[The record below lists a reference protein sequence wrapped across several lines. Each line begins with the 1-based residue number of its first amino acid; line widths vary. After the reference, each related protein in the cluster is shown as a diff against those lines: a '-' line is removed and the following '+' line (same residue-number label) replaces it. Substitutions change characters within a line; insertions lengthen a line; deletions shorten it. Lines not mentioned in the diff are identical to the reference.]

1 MAYTYDDFVKAAN
14 QSGLM
19 GQFSQDDLNLAQK
32 YPEFGL
38 SVLSLKKDY
47 NNAATAEQRLLANQA
62 ANELRKSYG
71 NYSGGAD
78 GGSFRLESKLNRRS
92 DDLLDQLGSFGSFS
106 YDEAPAYE
114 NAFAQQQ
121 KDLLDR
127 ILNREDFS
135 WSKETDPQWS
145 SYKKSYLRE
154 GDRATANALAQASAA
169 SGGRPSSYAVN
180 AATQAGDYY
189 ATKLNDVIPTLY
201 QQAYERYLDEYN
213 MKLKDLNAVNQQ
225 EQLDYAKYLD
235 RLGQFNTDR
244 GFAYQNYADD
254 YDRLRSQLADVQ
266 GQDQIDYARYLDETS
281 RQQTAQDSIRS
292 QVDAILAAGGS
303 PSANLVSESGYSS
316 EYVKALEDA
325 YRKQEAEKAAKKSG
339 SGGGSTRRSGG
350 TSGGNTTD
358 GNESGLD
365 YQGLFEAAKKSGN
378 PKSWLAQKAN
388 YQKFGFTSSS
398 GLYSDYETWLENGG
412 VSNSSKTMAQ
422 GPFIALLSGFNTSLK
437 NGEGERILSTLDKT
451 WPMMTSEQKAEMQKL
466 LKQYGYS
473 YEEG

>member
-47 NNAATAEQRLLANQA
+47 NNATTAEQRLLANQA

-78 GGSFRLESKLNRRS
+78 GGSFRLESKLNRQA
-92 DDLLDQLGSFGSFS
+92 DDLLGQLGSFGSFS
-106 YDEAPAYE
+106 YDEAPTYE

-266 GQDQIDYARYLDETS
+266 GQDQIDYARYLDEVS

-325 YRKQEAEKAAKKSG
+325 YRKQEAEKAAKKS
-339 SGGGSTRRSGG
+339 SGGGG
-350 TSGGNTTD
+350 TMSLTTAKAMAKEGQFTDTVLNT
-358 GNESGLD
+358 LR
-365 YQGLFEAAKKSGN
+365 
-378 PKSWLAQKAN
+378 KA
-388 YQKFGFTSSS
+388 GFTD
-398 GLYSDYETWLENGG
+398 DYIAQVYGYTGFGTGRDKLGYDEDEGIFTWNGRRY
-412 VSNSSKTMAQ
+412 NS
-422 GPFIALLSGFNTSLK
+422 PEALAEDLDRANLTDAEKATISRRLKASGFNITF
-437 NGEGERILSTLDKT
+437 
-451 WPMMTSEQKAEMQKL
+451 
-466 LKQYGYS
+466 
-473 YEEG
+473 

>member
-32 YPEFGL
+32 HPEFGL

-47 NNAATAEQRLLANQA
+47 NNATTAEQRLLANQA

-106 YDEAPAYE
+106 YGEAPTYE
-114 NAFAQQQ
+114 NTFAQQQ

-135 WSKETDPQWS
+135 WSRETDPQWS

-169 SGGRPSSYAVN
+169 SGGRPSSHAVN

-266 GQDQIDYARYLDETS
+266 GQDQIDYARYLDEAS

-339 SGGGSTRRSGG
+339 SGGGG
-350 TSGGNTTD
+350 TMSLTTAKAMAKEGQFTDTVLNT
-358 GNESGLD
+358 LR
-365 YQGLFEAAKKSGN
+365 
-378 PKSWLAQKAN
+378 KA
-388 YQKFGFTSSS
+388 GFTD
-398 GLYSDYETWLENGG
+398 DYIAQVYGYTGFGTGRDKLGYDEDEGIFTWNGRRY
-412 VSNSSKTMAQ
+412 NS
-422 GPFIALLSGFNTSLK
+422 PEALAEDLDRANLTDAEKATISRRLKASGFNITF
-437 NGEGERILSTLDKT
+437 
-451 WPMMTSEQKAEMQKL
+451 
-466 LKQYGYS
+466 
-473 YEEG
+473 

>member
-47 NNAATAEQRLLANQA
+47 NNATTAEQRLLANQA

-106 YDEAPAYE
+106 YDEAPTYE
-114 NAFAQQQ
+114 NTFAQQQ

-213 MKLKDLNAVNQQ
+213 MKLKDLNTVNQQ

-266 GQDQIDYARYLDETS
+266 GQDQIDYARYLDEAF

-339 SGGGSTRRSGG
+339 SGGGG
-350 TSGGNTTD
+350 TMSLTTAKAMAKEGQFTDTVLNT
-358 GNESGLD
+358 LR
-365 YQGLFEAAKKSGN
+365 
-378 PKSWLAQKAN
+378 KA
-388 YQKFGFTSSS
+388 GFTD
-398 GLYSDYETWLENGG
+398 DYIAQVYGYTGFGTGRDKLGYDEDEGIFTWNGRRY
-412 VSNSSKTMAQ
+412 NS
-422 GPFIALLSGFNTSLK
+422 PEALAEDLDRANLTDAEKATISRRLKASGFNITF
-437 NGEGERILSTLDKT
+437 
-451 WPMMTSEQKAEMQKL
+451 
-466 LKQYGYS
+466 
-473 YEEG
+473 

>member
-78 GGSFRLESKLNRRS
+78 GGSFRLESKLNRRA
-92 DDLLDQLGSFGSFS
+92 DDLLGQIGSFGSFS
-106 YDEAPAYE
+106 YGEAPTYE

-213 MKLKDLNAVNQQ
+213 MKLKDLNTVNQQ

-266 GQDQIDYARYLDETS
+266 GQDQIDYARYLDEVS

-339 SGGGSTRRSGG
+339 SGGGG
-350 TSGGNTTD
+350 TMSLTTAKAMAKEGQFTDTVLNT
-358 GNESGLD
+358 LR
-365 YQGLFEAAKKSGN
+365 
-378 PKSWLAQKAN
+378 KA
-388 YQKFGFTSSS
+388 GFTD
-398 GLYSDYETWLENGG
+398 DYIAQVYGYTGFGTGRDKLGYDEDEGIFTWNGRRY
-412 VSNSSKTMAQ
+412 NS
-422 GPFIALLSGFNTSLK
+422 PEALAEDLDRANLTDAEKATISRRLKASGFNITF
-437 NGEGERILSTLDKT
+437 
-451 WPMMTSEQKAEMQKL
+451 
-466 LKQYGYS
+466 
-473 YEEG
+473 

>member
-47 NNAATAEQRLLANQA
+47 NNATTAEQRLLANQA

-106 YDEAPAYE
+106 YGEAPTYE
-114 NAFAQQQ
+114 NTFAQQQ

-135 WSKETDPQWS
+135 WSRETDPQWS

-154 GDRATANALAQASAA
+154 GDRATANALAKASAA

-266 GQDQIDYARYLDETS
+266 GQDQIDYARYLDEAS

-325 YRKQEAEKAAKKSG
+325 YRKQEAEKAAKKSN
-339 SGGGSTRRSGG
+339 SGGGTMSLTTAKAMAKEGQF
-350 TSGGNTTD
+350 TDTVLNT
-358 GNESGLD
+358 LR
-365 YQGLFEAAKKSGN
+365 
-378 PKSWLAQKAN
+378 KA
-388 YQKFGFTSSS
+388 GFTD
-398 GLYSDYETWLENGG
+398 DYIAQVYGYTGFGTGRDKLGYDEDEGIFTWNGRRY
-412 VSNSSKTMAQ
+412 NS
-422 GPFIALLSGFNTSLK
+422 PEALAEDLDRANLTDAEKATISRRLKASGFNITF
-437 NGEGERILSTLDKT
+437 
-451 WPMMTSEQKAEMQKL
+451 
-466 LKQYGYS
+466 
-473 YEEG
+473 

>member
-92 DDLLDQLGSFGSFS
+92 DDLLDQLGSFGPFS
-106 YDEAPAYE
+106 YDEAPTYE

-189 ATKLNDVIPTLY
+189 AAKLNDVIPTLY

-266 GQDQIDYARYLDETS
+266 GQDKIDYARYLDEVS

-339 SGGGSTRRSGG
+339 SGGGG
-350 TSGGNTTD
+350 TMSLTTAKAMAKEGQFTDAVLNT
-358 GNESGLD
+358 LR
-365 YQGLFEAAKKSGN
+365 
-378 PKSWLAQKAN
+378 KA
-388 YQKFGFTSSS
+388 GFTD
-398 GLYSDYETWLENGG
+398 DYIAQVYGYTGFGTGRDKLGYDEDEGIFTWNGRRY
-412 VSNSSKTMAQ
+412 NS
-422 GPFIALLSGFNTSLK
+422 PEALAEDLDRANLTDAEKATISRRLKASGFNITF
-437 NGEGERILSTLDKT
+437 
-451 WPMMTSEQKAEMQKL
+451 
-466 LKQYGYS
+466 
-473 YEEG
+473 

>member
-32 YPEFGL
+32 HPEFGL

-47 NNAATAEQRLLANQA
+47 NNATTAEQRLLANQA

-71 NYSGGAD
+71 NYSGGVD

-106 YDEAPAYE
+106 YGEAPTYE
-114 NAFAQQQ
+114 NTFAQQQ

-169 SGGRPSSYAVN
+169 SGGRPSSHAVN

-213 MKLKDLNAVNQQ
+213 MKLKDLNTVNQQ

-266 GQDQIDYARYLDETS
+266 GQDQIDYARYLDEAS

-339 SGGGSTRRSGG
+339 SGGGG
-350 TSGGNTTD
+350 TMSLTTAKAMAKEGQFTDTVLNT
-358 GNESGLD
+358 LR
-365 YQGLFEAAKKSGN
+365 
-378 PKSWLAQKAN
+378 KA
-388 YQKFGFTSSS
+388 GFTD
-398 GLYSDYETWLENGG
+398 DYIAQVYGYTGFGTGRDKLGYDEDEGIFTWNGRRY
-412 VSNSSKTMAQ
+412 NS
-422 GPFIALLSGFNTSLK
+422 PEALAEDLDRANLTDAEKATISRRLKASGFNITF
-437 NGEGERILSTLDKT
+437 
-451 WPMMTSEQKAEMQKL
+451 
-466 LKQYGYS
+466 
-473 YEEG
+473 

>member
-1 MAYTYDDFVKAAN
+1 MAYTYDDFVNAAN

-19 GQFSQDDLNLAQK
+19 GQFSHDDLNLAQK

-47 NNAATAEQRLLANQA
+47 NNATTAEQRLLANQA

-92 DDLLDQLGSFGSFS
+92 DDLLDQLGSFDSFS
-106 YDEAPAYE
+106 YGEAPTYE

-121 KDLLDR
+121 RDLLDR

-189 ATKLNDVIPTLY
+189 ATKLNDMIPTLY

-254 YDRLRSQLADVQ
+254 YDRLRSQLAAVQ
-266 GQDQIDYARYLDETS
+266 GQDQIDYARYLDEVS
-281 RQQTAQDSIRS
+281 RQQTAQDSIRG

-339 SGGGSTRRSGG
+339 SGGGGTMSLTTAKAMAKAGQFTDAVLNTLRKAGFTDDYIAQVYGYTGFGSGRDKLGYDEDEGIFTWNGRRYNSPEALAGDLDRA
-350 TSGGNTTD
+350 NLTD
-358 GNESGLD
+358 AEKATISRRL
-365 YQGLFEAAKKSGN
+365 
-378 PKSWLAQKAN
+378 KAN
-388 YQKFGFTSSS
+388 
-398 GLYSDYETWLENGG
+398 
-412 VSNSSKTMAQ
+412 
-422 GPFIALLSGFNTSLK
+422 GFNITF
-437 NGEGERILSTLDKT
+437 
-451 WPMMTSEQKAEMQKL
+451 
-466 LKQYGYS
+466 
-473 YEEG
+473 

>member
-1 MAYTYDDFVKAAN
+1 MAYTYDDFVNAAN

-47 NNAATAEQRLLANQA
+47 NNATTAEQRLLANQA

-78 GGSFRLESKLNRRS
+78 GGSFRLESKLNRRA

-106 YDEAPAYE
+106 YDEAPTYE

-266 GQDQIDYARYLDETS
+266 GQDQIDYARYLDEVS
-281 RQQTAQDSIRS
+281 RQQTAQDSIRG

-325 YRKQEAEKAAKKSG
+325 YRKQEAEKAAKKSS
-339 SGGGSTRRSGG
+339 SGGGG
-350 TSGGNTTD
+350 TMSLTTAKAMAKEGQFTDAVLNT
-358 GNESGLD
+358 LR
-365 YQGLFEAAKKSGN
+365 
-378 PKSWLAQKAN
+378 KA
-388 YQKFGFTSSS
+388 GFTD
-398 GLYSDYETWLENGG
+398 DYIAQVYGYTGFGTGRDKLGYDEDEGIFTWNGRRY
-412 VSNSSKTMAQ
+412 NS
-422 GPFIALLSGFNTSLK
+422 PEALAEDLDRANLTDAEKATISRRLKASGFNITF
-437 NGEGERILSTLDKT
+437 
-451 WPMMTSEQKAEMQKL
+451 
-466 LKQYGYS
+466 
-473 YEEG
+473 

>member
-1 MAYTYDDFVKAAN
+1 MAYTYDDFVNAAN

-47 NNAATAEQRLLANQA
+47 NNATTAEQRLLANQA

-78 GGSFRLESKLNRRS
+78 GGSFRLESKLNRRA

-106 YDEAPAYE
+106 YDEAPTYE

-254 YDRLRSQLADVQ
+254 YDRLRSQLADVH
-266 GQDQIDYARYLDETS
+266 GQDQIDYARYLDEVS
-281 RQQTAQDSIRS
+281 RQQTAQDSIRG

-325 YRKQEAEKAAKKSG
+325 YRKQEAEKAAKKSS
-339 SGGGSTRRSGG
+339 SGGGG
-350 TSGGNTTD
+350 TMSLTTAKAMAKEGQFTDAVLNT
-358 GNESGLD
+358 LR
-365 YQGLFEAAKKSGN
+365 
-378 PKSWLAQKAN
+378 KA
-388 YQKFGFTSSS
+388 GFTD
-398 GLYSDYETWLENGG
+398 DYIAQVYGYTGFGTGRDKLGYDEDEGIFTWNGRRY
-412 VSNSSKTMAQ
+412 NS
-422 GPFIALLSGFNTSLK
+422 PEALAEDLDRANLTDAEKATISRRLKASGFNITF
-437 NGEGERILSTLDKT
+437 
-451 WPMMTSEQKAEMQKL
+451 
-466 LKQYGYS
+466 
-473 YEEG
+473 

>member
-106 YDEAPAYE
+106 YDEAPTYE
-114 NAFAQQQ
+114 NTFAQQQ

-213 MKLKDLNAVNQQ
+213 MKLKDLNTVNQQ

-266 GQDQIDYARYLDETS
+266 GQDQIDYARYLDEAS
-281 RQQTAQDSIRS
+281 RRQTAQDSIRS

-339 SGGGSTRRSGG
+339 SGGGG
-350 TSGGNTTD
+350 TMSLTTAKAMAKEGQFTDTVLNT
-358 GNESGLD
+358 LR
-365 YQGLFEAAKKSGN
+365 
-378 PKSWLAQKAN
+378 KA
-388 YQKFGFTSSS
+388 GFTD
-398 GLYSDYETWLENGG
+398 DYIAQVYGYTGFGTGRDKLGYDEDEGIFTWNGRRY
-412 VSNSSKTMAQ
+412 NS
-422 GPFIALLSGFNTSLK
+422 PEALAEDLDRANLTDAEKATISRRLKASGFNITF
-437 NGEGERILSTLDKT
+437 
-451 WPMMTSEQKAEMQKL
+451 
-466 LKQYGYS
+466 
-473 YEEG
+473 

>member
-47 NNAATAEQRLLANQA
+47 NNATTAEQRLLANQA

-78 GGSFRLESKLNRRS
+78 GGSFRLESKLNRQA

-106 YDEAPAYE
+106 YDEAPTYE

-127 ILNREDFS
+127 ILNREDFA

-266 GQDQIDYARYLDETS
+266 GQDQIDYARYLDEVS
-281 RQQTAQDSIRS
+281 RQQTAQDSIRG

-339 SGGGSTRRSGG
+339 GGGTMSLTTAKAMAKEGQF
-350 TSGGNTTD
+350 TDAVLNT
-358 GNESGLD
+358 LR
-365 YQGLFEAAKKSGN
+365 
-378 PKSWLAQKAN
+378 KA
-388 YQKFGFTSSS
+388 GFTD
-398 GLYSDYETWLENGG
+398 DYIAQVYGYTGFGTGRDKLGYDEDEGIFTWNGRRY
-412 VSNSSKTMAQ
+412 NSPEALAEDLDRANLTDAEKAT
-422 GPFIALLSGFNTSLK
+422 IARRLKASGFNITF
-437 NGEGERILSTLDKT
+437 
-451 WPMMTSEQKAEMQKL
+451 
-466 LKQYGYS
+466 
-473 YEEG
+473 

>member
-47 NNAATAEQRLLANQA
+47 NNATTAEQRLLANQA

-106 YDEAPAYE
+106 YGEAPTYE
-114 NAFAQQQ
+114 NTFAQQQ

-154 GDRATANALAQASAA
+154 GDRATANALAKASAA
-169 SGGRPSSYAVN
+169 SGGRPSSHAVN

-213 MKLKDLNAVNQQ
+213 MKLKDLNTVNQQ

-266 GQDQIDYARYLDETS
+266 GQDQIDYARYLDEVS

-325 YRKQEAEKAAKKSG
+325 YRKQKAEKAAKKSG
-339 SGGGSTRRSGG
+339 SGGGG
-350 TSGGNTTD
+350 TMSLTTAKAMAKEGQFTDTVLNT
-358 GNESGLD
+358 LR
-365 YQGLFEAAKKSGN
+365 
-378 PKSWLAQKAN
+378 KA
-388 YQKFGFTSSS
+388 GFTD
-398 GLYSDYETWLENGG
+398 DYIAQVYGYTGFGTGRDKLGYDEDEGIFTWNGRRY
-412 VSNSSKTMAQ
+412 NS
-422 GPFIALLSGFNTSLK
+422 PEALAEDLDRANLTDAEKATISRRLKASGFNITF
-437 NGEGERILSTLDKT
+437 
-451 WPMMTSEQKAEMQKL
+451 
-466 LKQYGYS
+466 
-473 YEEG
+473 

>member
-78 GGSFRLESKLNRRS
+78 GGSFRLESKLNRRA
-92 DDLLDQLGSFGSFS
+92 DDLLGQIGSFGSFS
-106 YDEAPAYE
+106 YDEAPTYE

-213 MKLKDLNAVNQQ
+213 MKLKDLNTVNQQ

-266 GQDQIDYARYLDETS
+266 GQDQIDYARYLDEVS

-339 SGGGSTRRSGG
+339 SGGGG
-350 TSGGNTTD
+350 TMSLTTAKEMAKEGQFTDAVLNT
-358 GNESGLD
+358 LR
-365 YQGLFEAAKKSGN
+365 
-378 PKSWLAQKAN
+378 KA
-388 YQKFGFTSSS
+388 GFTD
-398 GLYSDYETWLENGG
+398 DYIEQVYGYTGFGPGRDKLGYDEDEGIFTWNGRRY
-412 VSNSSKTMAQ
+412 NS
-422 GPFIALLSGFNTSLK
+422 PEALAEDLDRAYLTDAEKATISRRLKASGFNITF
-437 NGEGERILSTLDKT
+437 
-451 WPMMTSEQKAEMQKL
+451 
-466 LKQYGYS
+466 
-473 YEEG
+473 

>member
-47 NNAATAEQRLLANQA
+47 NNATTAEQRLLANQA

-106 YDEAPAYE
+106 YDEAPTYE
-114 NAFAQQQ
+114 NTFAQQQ

-213 MKLKDLNAVNQQ
+213 MKLKDLNTVNQQ
-225 EQLDYAKYLD
+225 EQLDYAKYFD

-266 GQDQIDYARYLDETS
+266 GQDQIDYARYLDEVS
-281 RQQTAQDSIRS
+281 RRQTAQDSIRS

-339 SGGGSTRRSGG
+339 SGGGG
-350 TSGGNTTD
+350 TMSLTTAKAMAKEGQFTDTVLNT
-358 GNESGLD
+358 LR
-365 YQGLFEAAKKSGN
+365 
-378 PKSWLAQKAN
+378 KA
-388 YQKFGFTSSS
+388 GFTD
-398 GLYSDYETWLENGG
+398 DYIAQVYGYTGFGTGRDKLGYDEDEGIFTWNGRRY
-412 VSNSSKTMAQ
+412 NS
-422 GPFIALLSGFNTSLK
+422 PEALAEDLDRANLTDAEKATISRRLKASGFNITF
-437 NGEGERILSTLDKT
+437 
-451 WPMMTSEQKAEMQKL
+451 
-466 LKQYGYS
+466 
-473 YEEG
+473 

>member
-19 GQFSQDDLNLAQK
+19 GQFSRDDLNLAQK

-47 NNAATAEQRLLANQA
+47 NNATTAEQRLLANQA

-78 GGSFRLESKLNRRS
+78 GGSFRLESKLNRRA
-92 DDLLDQLGSFGSFS
+92 DDLLDRLGGFGSFS
-106 YDEAPAYE
+106 YGEAPTYE

-154 GDRATANALAQASAA
+154 GDRATTNALAQASAA

-189 ATKLNDVIPTLY
+189 ATKLNDMIPTLY

-266 GQDQIDYARYLDETS
+266 GQDQIDYARYLDEVS
-281 RQQTAQDSIRS
+281 RQQTAQDSIRG

-325 YRKQEAEKAAKKSG
+325 YRKQEAEKAAKKS
-339 SGGGSTRRSGG
+339 SGGGG
-350 TSGGNTTD
+350 TMSLTTAKAMAKEGQFTDTVLNT
-358 GNESGLD
+358 LR
-365 YQGLFEAAKKSGN
+365 
-378 PKSWLAQKAN
+378 KA
-388 YQKFGFTSSS
+388 GFTD
-398 GLYSDYETWLENGG
+398 DYIAQVYGYTGFGTGRDKLGYDEDEGIFTWNGRRY
-412 VSNSSKTMAQ
+412 NS
-422 GPFIALLSGFNTSLK
+422 PEALAEDLDRANLTDAEKATISRRLKASGFNITF
-437 NGEGERILSTLDKT
+437 
-451 WPMMTSEQKAEMQKL
+451 
-466 LKQYGYS
+466 
-473 YEEG
+473 

>member
-78 GGSFRLESKLNRRS
+78 GGSFRLESKLNRRA
-92 DDLLDQLGSFGSFS
+92 DDLLGQIGSFGSFS

-189 ATKLNDVIPTLY
+189 AAKLNDVIPTLY

-266 GQDQIDYARYLDETS
+266 GQDQIDYARYLDEAS

-325 YRKQEAEKAAKKSG
+325 YRKQEAAKAAKKSG
-339 SGGGSTRRSGG
+339 SGGGG
-350 TSGGNTTD
+350 TMSLTTAKAMAKEGQFTDAVLNT
-358 GNESGLD
+358 LR
-365 YQGLFEAAKKSGN
+365 
-378 PKSWLAQKAN
+378 KA
-388 YQKFGFTSSS
+388 GFTD
-398 GLYSDYETWLENGG
+398 DYIAQVYGYTGFGTGRDKLGYDEDEGIFTWNGRRY
-412 VSNSSKTMAQ
+412 NS
-422 GPFIALLSGFNTSLK
+422 PEALAEDLDRANLTDAEKATISRRLKASGFNIT
-437 NGEGERILSTLDKT
+437 
-451 WPMMTSEQKAEMQKL
+451 
-466 LKQYGYS
+466 Y
-473 YEEG
+473 

>member
-47 NNAATAEQRLLANQA
+47 NNATTAEQRLLANQA

-106 YDEAPAYE
+106 YGEAPTYE
-114 NAFAQQQ
+114 NTFAQQQ

-154 GDRATANALAQASAA
+154 GDRATANALAKASAA
-169 SGGRPSSYAVN
+169 SGGRPSSHAVN

-213 MKLKDLNAVNQQ
+213 MKLKDLNTVNQQ
-225 EQLDYAKYLD
+225 EQLDYAKYID

-266 GQDQIDYARYLDETS
+266 GQDQIDYARYLDEVS

-339 SGGGSTRRSGG
+339 SGGGG
-350 TSGGNTTD
+350 TMSLTTAKAMAKEGQFTDTVLNT
-358 GNESGLD
+358 LR
-365 YQGLFEAAKKSGN
+365 
-378 PKSWLAQKAN
+378 KA
-388 YQKFGFTSSS
+388 GFTD
-398 GLYSDYETWLENGG
+398 DYIAQVYGYTGFGTGRDKLGYDEDEGIFTWNGRRY
-412 VSNSSKTMAQ
+412 NS
-422 GPFIALLSGFNTSLK
+422 PEALAEDLDRANLTDAEKATISRRLKASGFNITF
-437 NGEGERILSTLDKT
+437 
-451 WPMMTSEQKAEMQKL
+451 
-466 LKQYGYS
+466 
-473 YEEG
+473 

>member
-47 NNAATAEQRLLANQA
+47 KNATTAEQRLLANQA

-78 GGSFRLESKLNRRS
+78 GGSFRLESKLNRRA
-92 DDLLDQLGSFGSFS
+92 DDLLGQIGSFGSFS
-106 YDEAPAYE
+106 YDEAPTYE

-213 MKLKDLNAVNQQ
+213 MKLKDLNTVNQQ

-266 GQDQIDYARYLDETS
+266 GQDQIDYARYLDEAS

-339 SGGGSTRRSGG
+339 SGGGG
-350 TSGGNTTD
+350 TMSLTTAKAMAKEGQFTDTVLNT
-358 GNESGLD
+358 LR
-365 YQGLFEAAKKSGN
+365 
-378 PKSWLAQKAN
+378 KA
-388 YQKFGFTSSS
+388 GFTDDYIAQVYGYTGFGS
-398 GLYSDYETWLENGG
+398 GRDKLGYDEDEGIFTWNGRRY
-412 VSNSSKTMAQ
+412 NS
-422 GPFIALLSGFNTSLK
+422 PEALAEDLDRANLTDAEKATISRRLKASGFNITF
-437 NGEGERILSTLDKT
+437 
-451 WPMMTSEQKAEMQKL
+451 
-466 LKQYGYS
+466 
-473 YEEG
+473 

>member
-1 MAYTYDDFVKAAN
+1 MAYTYDDFVNAAN

-47 NNAATAEQRLLANQA
+47 NNATTAEQRLLANQA

-78 GGSFRLESKLNRRS
+78 GGSFRLESKLNRRA
-92 DDLLDQLGSFGSFS
+92 DDLLDRLGSFGSFS
-106 YDEAPAYE
+106 YDEAPTYE

-127 ILNREDFS
+127 ILNREDFA

-154 GDRATANALAQASAA
+154 GDRATANALAKASAA

-189 ATKLNDVIPTLY
+189 ATKLNDMIPTLY

-266 GQDQIDYARYLDETS
+266 GQDQIDYARYLDEVS
-281 RQQTAQDSIRS
+281 RQQTAQDSIRG

-339 SGGGSTRRSGG
+339 SGGGG
-350 TSGGNTTD
+350 TMSLTTAKAMAKEGQFTDAVLNT
-358 GNESGLD
+358 LR
-365 YQGLFEAAKKSGN
+365 
-378 PKSWLAQKAN
+378 KA
-388 YQKFGFTSSS
+388 GFTD
-398 GLYSDYETWLENGG
+398 DYIAQVYGYTGFGTGRDKLGYDEDEGIFTWNGRRY
-412 VSNSSKTMAQ
+412 NS
-422 GPFIALLSGFNTSLK
+422 PEALAEDLDRANLTDAEKATISRRLKASGFNITF
-437 NGEGERILSTLDKT
+437 
-451 WPMMTSEQKAEMQKL
+451 
-466 LKQYGYS
+466 
-473 YEEG
+473 

>member
-92 DDLLDQLGSFGSFS
+92 DDLLDQIGSFGSFS
-106 YDEAPAYE
+106 YDEAPTYE

-189 ATKLNDVIPTLY
+189 AAKLNDVIPTLY

-266 GQDQIDYARYLDETS
+266 GQDQIDYARYLDEAS

-339 SGGGSTRRSGG
+339 SGGGG
-350 TSGGNTTD
+350 TMSLTTAKAMAKEGQFTDAVLNT
-358 GNESGLD
+358 LR
-365 YQGLFEAAKKSGN
+365 
-378 PKSWLAQKAN
+378 KA
-388 YQKFGFTSSS
+388 GFTD
-398 GLYSDYETWLENGG
+398 DYIAQVYGYTGFGTGRDKLGYDEDEGIFTWNGRRY
-412 VSNSSKTMAQ
+412 NS
-422 GPFIALLSGFNTSLK
+422 PEALAEDLDRANLTDAEKATISRRLKASGFNITF
-437 NGEGERILSTLDKT
+437 
-451 WPMMTSEQKAEMQKL
+451 
-466 LKQYGYS
+466 
-473 YEEG
+473 

>member
-32 YPEFGL
+32 HPEFGL

-47 NNAATAEQRLLANQA
+47 NNATTAEQRLLANQA

-106 YDEAPAYE
+106 YGEAPTYE

-213 MKLKDLNAVNQQ
+213 MKLKDLNTVNQQ

-266 GQDQIDYARYLDETS
+266 GQDQIDYARYLDEAS

-339 SGGGSTRRSGG
+339 SGGGG
-350 TSGGNTTD
+350 TMSLTTAKAMAKEGQFTDTVLNT
-358 GNESGLD
+358 LR
-365 YQGLFEAAKKSGN
+365 
-378 PKSWLAQKAN
+378 KA
-388 YQKFGFTSSS
+388 GFTD
-398 GLYSDYETWLENGG
+398 DYIAQVYGYTGFGTGRDKLGYDEDEGIFTWNGRRY
-412 VSNSSKTMAQ
+412 NS
-422 GPFIALLSGFNTSLK
+422 PEALAEDLDRANLTDAEKATISRRLKASGFNITF
-437 NGEGERILSTLDKT
+437 
-451 WPMMTSEQKAEMQKL
+451 
-466 LKQYGYS
+466 
-473 YEEG
+473 

>member
-32 YPEFGL
+32 HPEFGL

-47 NNAATAEQRLLANQA
+47 NNATTAEQRLLANQA

-78 GGSFRLESKLNRRS
+78 GGSFRLESKLNRRA

-106 YDEAPAYE
+106 YDGAPTYE

-266 GQDQIDYARYLDETS
+266 GQDQIDYARYLDEAS

-316 EYVKALEDA
+316 GYVKALEDA

-339 SGGGSTRRSGG
+339 SGGGG
-350 TSGGNTTD
+350 TMSLTTAKAMAKEGQFTDAVLNT
-358 GNESGLD
+358 LR
-365 YQGLFEAAKKSGN
+365 
-378 PKSWLAQKAN
+378 KA
-388 YQKFGFTSSS
+388 GFTD
-398 GLYSDYETWLENGG
+398 DYIAQVYGYTGFGAGRDKLGYDEDEGIFTWNGRRY
-412 VSNSSKTMAQ
+412 NS
-422 GPFIALLSGFNTSLK
+422 PEALAEDLDRANLTDAEKATISRRLKASGFNITF
-437 NGEGERILSTLDKT
+437 
-451 WPMMTSEQKAEMQKL
+451 
-466 LKQYGYS
+466 
-473 YEEG
+473 

>member
-1 MAYTYDDFVKAAN
+1 MAYTYDDFVNAAN

-47 NNAATAEQRLLANQA
+47 NNATTAEQRLLANQA

-78 GGSFRLESKLNRRS
+78 GGSFRLESKLNRRA

-106 YDEAPAYE
+106 YDEAPTYE

-127 ILNREDFS
+127 ILNREDFA

-266 GQDQIDYARYLDETS
+266 GQDQIDYARYLDEVS
-281 RQQTAQDSIRS
+281 RQQTAQDSIRG

-339 SGGGSTRRSGG
+339 SGGGG
-350 TSGGNTTD
+350 TMSLTTAKAMAKEGQFTDAVLNT
-358 GNESGLD
+358 LR
-365 YQGLFEAAKKSGN
+365 
-378 PKSWLAQKAN
+378 KA
-388 YQKFGFTSSS
+388 GFTD
-398 GLYSDYETWLENGG
+398 DYIAQVYGYTGFGTGRDKLGYDEDEGIFTWNGRRY
-412 VSNSSKTMAQ
+412 NSPEALAEDLDRANLTDAEKAT
-422 GPFIALLSGFNTSLK
+422 IARRLKASGFNITF
-437 NGEGERILSTLDKT
+437 
-451 WPMMTSEQKAEMQKL
+451 
-466 LKQYGYS
+466 
-473 YEEG
+473 

>member
-47 NNAATAEQRLLANQA
+47 NNATTAEQRLLANQA

-106 YDEAPAYE
+106 YGEAPTYE
-114 NAFAQQQ
+114 NTFAQQQ

-169 SGGRPSSYAVN
+169 SGGRPSSHAVN

-213 MKLKDLNAVNQQ
+213 MKLKDLNTVNQQ

-266 GQDQIDYARYLDETS
+266 GQDQIDYARYLDEAS
-281 RQQTAQDSIRS
+281 RRQTAQDSIRS

-325 YRKQEAEKAAKKSG
+325 YHKQEAEKAAKKSG
-339 SGGGSTRRSGG
+339 SGGGG
-350 TSGGNTTD
+350 TMSLTTAKAMAKEGQFTDTVLNT
-358 GNESGLD
+358 LR
-365 YQGLFEAAKKSGN
+365 
-378 PKSWLAQKAN
+378 KA
-388 YQKFGFTSSS
+388 GFTD
-398 GLYSDYETWLENGG
+398 DYIAQVYGYTGFGTGRDKLGYDEDEGIFTWNGRRY
-412 VSNSSKTMAQ
+412 NS
-422 GPFIALLSGFNTSLK
+422 PEALAEDLDRANLTDAEKATISRRLKASGFNITF
-437 NGEGERILSTLDKT
+437 
-451 WPMMTSEQKAEMQKL
+451 
-466 LKQYGYS
+466 
-473 YEEG
+473 

>member
-47 NNAATAEQRLLANQA
+47 NNATTAEQRLLANQA

-106 YDEAPAYE
+106 YGEAPTYE
-114 NAFAQQQ
+114 NTFAQQQ

-154 GDRATANALAQASAA
+154 GDRATANALAKASAA

-213 MKLKDLNAVNQQ
+213 MKLKDLNTVNQQ

-266 GQDQIDYARYLDETS
+266 GQDQIDYARYLDEAS

-339 SGGGSTRRSGG
+339 SGGGG
-350 TSGGNTTD
+350 TMSLTTAKAMAKEGQFTDTVLNT
-358 GNESGLD
+358 LR
-365 YQGLFEAAKKSGN
+365 
-378 PKSWLAQKAN
+378 KA
-388 YQKFGFTSSS
+388 GFTDDYIAQVYGYTGFGS
-398 GLYSDYETWLENGG
+398 GRDKLGYDEDEGIFTWNGRRY
-412 VSNSSKTMAQ
+412 NS
-422 GPFIALLSGFNTSLK
+422 PEALAEDLDRANLTDAEKATISRRLKASGFNITF
-437 NGEGERILSTLDKT
+437 
-451 WPMMTSEQKAEMQKL
+451 
-466 LKQYGYS
+466 
-473 YEEG
+473 

>member
-106 YDEAPAYE
+106 YDEAPTYE
-114 NAFAQQQ
+114 NIFAQQQ

-169 SGGRPSSYAVN
+169 SGGRPSSHAVN

-266 GQDQIDYARYLDETS
+266 GQDQIDYARYLDEAS

-339 SGGGSTRRSGG
+339 SGGGG
-350 TSGGNTTD
+350 TMSLTTAKEMAKEGQFTDTVLNT
-358 GNESGLD
+358 LR
-365 YQGLFEAAKKSGN
+365 
-378 PKSWLAQKAN
+378 KA
-388 YQKFGFTSSS
+388 GFTD
-398 GLYSDYETWLENGG
+398 DYIAQVYGYTGFGTGRDKLGYDEDEGIFTWNGRRYNSPEALAEDLDRANLTDAEKATISRRLE
-412 VSNSSKTMAQ
+412 A
-422 GPFIALLSGFNTSLK
+422 SGFNITS
-437 NGEGERILSTLDKT
+437 
-451 WPMMTSEQKAEMQKL
+451 
-466 LKQYGYS
+466 
-473 YEEG
+473 

>member
-47 NNAATAEQRLLANQA
+47 NNATTAEQRLLANQA

-106 YDEAPAYE
+106 YGEAPTYE
-114 NAFAQQQ
+114 NTFAQQQ

-169 SGGRPSSYAVN
+169 SGGRPSSHAVN

-266 GQDQIDYARYLDETS
+266 GQDQIDYARYLDEVS
-281 RQQTAQDSIRS
+281 RRQTAQDSIRS

-339 SGGGSTRRSGG
+339 SGGGG
-350 TSGGNTTD
+350 TMSLTTAKAMAKEGQFTDTVLNT
-358 GNESGLD
+358 LR
-365 YQGLFEAAKKSGN
+365 
-378 PKSWLAQKAN
+378 KA
-388 YQKFGFTSSS
+388 GFTD
-398 GLYSDYETWLENGG
+398 DYIAQVYGYTGFGTGRDKLGYDEDEGIFTWNGRRYNSPEALAEDLDRANLTDAEKATISRRLE
-412 VSNSSKTMAQ
+412 A
-422 GPFIALLSGFNTSLK
+422 SGFNITF
-437 NGEGERILSTLDKT
+437 
-451 WPMMTSEQKAEMQKL
+451 
-466 LKQYGYS
+466 
-473 YEEG
+473 

>member
-47 NNAATAEQRLLANQA
+47 NNATTAEQRLLANQA

-106 YDEAPAYE
+106 YDEAPTYE
-114 NAFAQQQ
+114 NTFAQQQ

-154 GDRATANALAQASAA
+154 GDRATANALAKASAA

-189 ATKLNDVIPTLY
+189 ATKLNDVIPTLC

-266 GQDQIDYARYLDETS
+266 GQDQIDYARYLDEVS

-339 SGGGSTRRSGG
+339 SGGGG
-350 TSGGNTTD
+350 TMSLTTAKAMAKEGQFTDTVLNT
-358 GNESGLD
+358 LR
-365 YQGLFEAAKKSGN
+365 
-378 PKSWLAQKAN
+378 KA
-388 YQKFGFTSSS
+388 GFTD
-398 GLYSDYETWLENGG
+398 DYIAQVYGYTGFGTGRDKLGYDEDEGIFTWNGRRY
-412 VSNSSKTMAQ
+412 NS
-422 GPFIALLSGFNTSLK
+422 PEALAEDLDRANLTDAEKATISRRLKASGFNITF
-437 NGEGERILSTLDKT
+437 
-451 WPMMTSEQKAEMQKL
+451 
-466 LKQYGYS
+466 
-473 YEEG
+473 

>member
-78 GGSFRLESKLNRRS
+78 GGSFRLESKLNRRA
-92 DDLLDQLGSFGSFS
+92 DDLLDQIGSFGSFS

-254 YDRLRSQLADVQ
+254 YDRLRSQLAGVQ

-339 SGGGSTRRSGG
+339 SGGGG
-350 TSGGNTTD
+350 TMSLTTAKAMAKEGQFTDTVLNT
-358 GNESGLD
+358 LR
-365 YQGLFEAAKKSGN
+365 
-378 PKSWLAQKAN
+378 KA
-388 YQKFGFTSSS
+388 GFTD
-398 GLYSDYETWLENGG
+398 DYIAQVYGYTGFGTGRDKLGYDEDEGIFTWNGRRY
-412 VSNSSKTMAQ
+412 NS
-422 GPFIALLSGFNTSLK
+422 PEALAEDLDRANLTDAEKSTISRRLKASGFNITF
-437 NGEGERILSTLDKT
+437 
-451 WPMMTSEQKAEMQKL
+451 
-466 LKQYGYS
+466 
-473 YEEG
+473 

>member
-78 GGSFRLESKLNRRS
+78 GGSFRLESKLNRRA
-92 DDLLDQLGSFGSFS
+92 DDLLDQIGSFGSFS
-106 YDEAPAYE
+106 YDEAPTYE

-266 GQDQIDYARYLDETS
+266 GQDQIDYARYLDEVS
-281 RQQTAQDSIRS
+281 RQQTAQNSIRS

-339 SGGGSTRRSGG
+339 SGGGG
-350 TSGGNTTD
+350 TMSLTTAKAMAKEGQFTDTVLNT
-358 GNESGLD
+358 LR
-365 YQGLFEAAKKSGN
+365 
-378 PKSWLAQKAN
+378 KA
-388 YQKFGFTSSS
+388 GFTD
-398 GLYSDYETWLENGG
+398 DYIAQVYGYTGFGTGRDKLGYDEDEGIFTWNGRRY
-412 VSNSSKTMAQ
+412 NS
-422 GPFIALLSGFNTSLK
+422 PEALAEDLDRANLTDAEKATISRRLKASGFNITF
-437 NGEGERILSTLDKT
+437 
-451 WPMMTSEQKAEMQKL
+451 
-466 LKQYGYS
+466 
-473 YEEG
+473 

>member
-47 NNAATAEQRLLANQA
+47 NNATTAEQRLLANQA

-78 GGSFRLESKLNRRS
+78 GGSFRLESKLNRRA
-92 DDLLDQLGSFGSFS
+92 DDLLGQIGSFGSFS
-106 YDEAPAYE
+106 YDEAPTYE
-114 NAFAQQQ
+114 NTFAQQQ

-169 SGGRPSSYAVN
+169 SGGRPSSHAVN

-213 MKLKDLNAVNQQ
+213 MKLKDLNTVNQQ

-266 GQDQIDYARYLDETS
+266 GQDQIDYARYLDEAS

-339 SGGGSTRRSGG
+339 SGGGG
-350 TSGGNTTD
+350 TMSLTTAKAMAKEGQFTDTVLNT
-358 GNESGLD
+358 LR
-365 YQGLFEAAKKSGN
+365 
-378 PKSWLAQKAN
+378 KA
-388 YQKFGFTSSS
+388 GFTD
-398 GLYSDYETWLENGG
+398 DYIAQVYGYTGFGTGRDKLGYDEDEGIFTWNGRRY
-412 VSNSSKTMAQ
+412 NS
-422 GPFIALLSGFNTSLK
+422 PEALAEDLDRANLTDAEKATISRRLKASGFNITF
-437 NGEGERILSTLDKT
+437 
-451 WPMMTSEQKAEMQKL
+451 
-466 LKQYGYS
+466 
-473 YEEG
+473 

>member
-47 NNAATAEQRLLANQA
+47 NNATTAEQRLLANQA

-106 YDEAPAYE
+106 YDEAPTYE
-114 NAFAQQQ
+114 NTFAQQQ

-189 ATKLNDVIPTLY
+189 AAKLNDVIPTLY

-213 MKLKDLNAVNQQ
+213 MKLKDLNAINQQ

-266 GQDQIDYARYLDETS
+266 GQDQIDYARYLDEVS

-339 SGGGSTRRSGG
+339 SGGGG
-350 TSGGNTTD
+350 TMSLTTAKAMAKEGQFTDMVLNT
-358 GNESGLD
+358 LR
-365 YQGLFEAAKKSGN
+365 
-378 PKSWLAQKAN
+378 KA
-388 YQKFGFTSSS
+388 GFTD
-398 GLYSDYETWLENGG
+398 DYIAQVYGYTGFGTGRDKLGYDEDEGIFTWNGRRY
-412 VSNSSKTMAQ
+412 NS
-422 GPFIALLSGFNTSLK
+422 PEALAEDLDRANLTDAEKATISRRLKASGFNITF
-437 NGEGERILSTLDKT
+437 
-451 WPMMTSEQKAEMQKL
+451 
-466 LKQYGYS
+466 
-473 YEEG
+473 

>member
-1 MAYTYDDFVKAAN
+1 MAYTYDDFVNAAN

-47 NNAATAEQRLLANQA
+47 NNATTAEQRLLANQA

-78 GGSFRLESKLNRRS
+78 GGSFRLESKLNRQA

-106 YDEAPAYE
+106 YDEAPTYE

-127 ILNREDFS
+127 ILNRENFA

-154 GDRATANALAQASAA
+154 GDRATANALAKASAA

-189 ATKLNDVIPTLY
+189 ATKLNDMIPTLY

-266 GQDQIDYARYLDETS
+266 GQDQIDYARYLDEVS
-281 RQQTAQDSIRS
+281 RQQTAQDSIRG

-339 SGGGSTRRSGG
+339 SGGGG
-350 TSGGNTTD
+350 TMSLTTAKAMAKEGQFTDAVLNT
-358 GNESGLD
+358 LR
-365 YQGLFEAAKKSGN
+365 
-378 PKSWLAQKAN
+378 KA
-388 YQKFGFTSSS
+388 GFTD
-398 GLYSDYETWLENGG
+398 DYIAQVYGYTGFGTGRDKLGYDEDEGIFTWNGRRY
-412 VSNSSKTMAQ
+412 NS
-422 GPFIALLSGFNTSLK
+422 PEALAEDLDRANLTDAEKATISRRLKASGFNITF
-437 NGEGERILSTLDKT
+437 
-451 WPMMTSEQKAEMQKL
+451 
-466 LKQYGYS
+466 
-473 YEEG
+473 

>member
-1 MAYTYDDFVKAAN
+1 MAYTYDDFVNAAN

-47 NNAATAEQRLLANQA
+47 NNATTAEQRLLANQA

-78 GGSFRLESKLNRRS
+78 GGSFRLESKLNRRA

-106 YDEAPAYE
+106 YDEAPTYE

-127 ILNREDFS
+127 ILNREDFA

-266 GQDQIDYARYLDETS
+266 GQDQIDYARYLDEVS
-281 RQQTAQDSIRS
+281 RQQTAQDSIRG

-339 SGGGSTRRSGG
+339 SGGGG
-350 TSGGNTTD
+350 TMSLTTAKAMAK
-358 GNESGLD
+358 E
-365 YQGLFEAAKKSGN
+365 GLFTDAVLN
-378 PKSWLAQKAN
+378 TLRKA
-388 YQKFGFTSSS
+388 GFTD
-398 GLYSDYETWLENGG
+398 DYIAQVYGYTGFGTGRDKLGYDEDEGIFTWNGRRY
-412 VSNSSKTMAQ
+412 NS
-422 GPFIALLSGFNTSLK
+422 PEALAEDLDRANLTDAEKATISRRLKASGFNITF
-437 NGEGERILSTLDKT
+437 
-451 WPMMTSEQKAEMQKL
+451 
-466 LKQYGYS
+466 
-473 YEEG
+473 

>member
-47 NNAATAEQRLLANQA
+47 NNATTAEQRLLANQA

-106 YDEAPAYE
+106 YGEAPTYE
-114 NAFAQQQ
+114 NTFAQQQ

-169 SGGRPSSYAVN
+169 SGGRPSSHAVN

-213 MKLKDLNAVNQQ
+213 MKLKDLNTVNQQ

-266 GQDQIDYARYLDETS
+266 GQDQIDYARYLDEAS
-281 RQQTAQDSIRS
+281 RRQTAQDSIRS
-292 QVDAILAAGGS
+292 QVDAILSAGGS

-339 SGGGSTRRSGG
+339 SGGGG
-350 TSGGNTTD
+350 TMSLTTAKAMAKEGQFTDTVLNT
-358 GNESGLD
+358 LR
-365 YQGLFEAAKKSGN
+365 
-378 PKSWLAQKAN
+378 KA
-388 YQKFGFTSSS
+388 GFTD
-398 GLYSDYETWLENGG
+398 DYIAQVYGYTGFGTGRDKLGYDEDEGIFTWNGRRY
-412 VSNSSKTMAQ
+412 NS
-422 GPFIALLSGFNTSLK
+422 PEALAEDLDRANLTDAEKATISRRLKASGFNITF
-437 NGEGERILSTLDKT
+437 
-451 WPMMTSEQKAEMQKL
+451 
-466 LKQYGYS
+466 
-473 YEEG
+473 

>member
-47 NNAATAEQRLLANQA
+47 NNATTAEQRLLANQA

-106 YDEAPAYE
+106 YGEAPTYE
-114 NAFAQQQ
+114 NTFAQQQ

-154 GDRATANALAQASAA
+154 GDRATANALAKASAA

-213 MKLKDLNAVNQQ
+213 MKLKDLNTVNQQ

-266 GQDQIDYARYLDETS
+266 GQDQIDYARYLDEAS

-339 SGGGSTRRSGG
+339 SGGGG
-350 TSGGNTTD
+350 TMSLTTAKAMAKEGQFTDTVLNT
-358 GNESGLD
+358 LR
-365 YQGLFEAAKKSGN
+365 
-378 PKSWLAQKAN
+378 KA
-388 YQKFGFTSSS
+388 GFTD
-398 GLYSDYETWLENGG
+398 DYIVQVYGYTGFGTGRDKLGYDEDEGIFTWNGRRY
-412 VSNSSKTMAQ
+412 NS
-422 GPFIALLSGFNTSLK
+422 PEALAEDLDRANLTDAEKATISRRLKASGFNITF
-437 NGEGERILSTLDKT
+437 
-451 WPMMTSEQKAEMQKL
+451 
-466 LKQYGYS
+466 
-473 YEEG
+473 

>member
-19 GQFSQDDLNLAQK
+19 GQFSQDDINLAQK

-47 NNAATAEQRLLANQA
+47 NNATTAEQRLLANQA

-106 YDEAPAYE
+106 YGEAPTYE
-114 NAFAQQQ
+114 NTFAQQQ

-169 SGGRPSSYAVN
+169 SGGRPSSHAVN

-213 MKLKDLNAVNQQ
+213 MKLKDLNTVNQQ

-266 GQDQIDYARYLDETS
+266 GQDQIDYARYLDEAS

-339 SGGGSTRRSGG
+339 SGGGG
-350 TSGGNTTD
+350 TMSLTTAKAMAEEGQFTDTVLNT
-358 GNESGLD
+358 LR
-365 YQGLFEAAKKSGN
+365 
-378 PKSWLAQKAN
+378 KA
-388 YQKFGFTSSS
+388 GFTD
-398 GLYSDYETWLENGG
+398 DYIAQVYGYTGFGTGRDKLGYDEDEGIFTWNGRRY
-412 VSNSSKTMAQ
+412 NS
-422 GPFIALLSGFNTSLK
+422 PEALAEALDRANLTDAEKATISRRLKVSGFNITV
-437 NGEGERILSTLDKT
+437 
-451 WPMMTSEQKAEMQKL
+451 
-466 LKQYGYS
+466 
-473 YEEG
+473 

>member
-32 YPEFGL
+32 HPEFGL

-47 NNAATAEQRLLANQA
+47 NNATTAEQRLLANQA

-106 YDEAPAYE
+106 YGEAPTYE
-114 NAFAQQQ
+114 NTFAQQQ

-135 WSKETDPQWS
+135 WSRETDPQWS

-154 GDRATANALAQASAA
+154 GDRATANALAKASAA

-225 EQLDYAKYLD
+225 EQMDYAKYLD

-266 GQDQIDYARYLDETS
+266 GQDQIDYARYLDEAS

-339 SGGGSTRRSGG
+339 SGGGG
-350 TSGGNTTD
+350 TMSLTTAKAMAKEGQFTDTVLNT
-358 GNESGLD
+358 LR
-365 YQGLFEAAKKSGN
+365 
-378 PKSWLAQKAN
+378 KA
-388 YQKFGFTSSS
+388 GFTD
-398 GLYSDYETWLENGG
+398 DYIAQVYGYTGFGTGRDKLGYDEDEGIFTWNGRRY
-412 VSNSSKTMAQ
+412 NS
-422 GPFIALLSGFNTSLK
+422 PEALAEDLDRANLTDAEKATISRRLKASGFNITF
-437 NGEGERILSTLDKT
+437 
-451 WPMMTSEQKAEMQKL
+451 
-466 LKQYGYS
+466 
-473 YEEG
+473 